1 MRRSERTATAPS
13 RVASF
18 CHKIEVCVFCHR
30 LLQLTAVSG
39 KNLSWLL
46 ERKLSIEGPVS
57 RSLVLA
63 DLLLPVVPVSL
74 LVVGKATLAL
84 SLLDLATFPKKRLL
98 WLAFDTVEI
107 SYSLR
112 S

>member
-1 MRRSERTATAPS
+1 
-13 RVASF
+13 
-18 CHKIEVCVFCHR
+18 
-30 LLQLTAVSG
+30 
-39 KNLSWLL
+39 
-46 ERKLSIEGPVS
+46 
-57 RSLVLA
+57 
-63 DLLLPVVPVSL
+63 VSL